1 MFFGRRVRK
10 LCSAAR
16 KRGIRLPRGAGRKTP
31 DRAPRR
37 TSGTAPR
44 APADSLEGE
53 ELISNYAS
61 HKKGCLLPYEARVI
75 LEG

>member
-1 MFFGRRVRK
+1 MYGSFVPPPENVGYACRGEPDGKRLTVLRGRT
-10 LCSAAR
+10 C
-16 KRGIRLPRGAGRKTP
+16 
-31 DRAPRR
+31 
-37 TSGTAPR
+37 GTAPC